1 MSDRWEPPLPA
12 MPAPPAERAWRRLP
26 VPPGYEAQWRRL
38 VDAALEVGMGPDA
51 LVEEGMDPVADAR
64 GWKPATVALYSK
76 VARYG
81 GIALPVVRTPEPDPQ
96 TLELRPLSQ
105 IRTEDPEHLRTVAW
119 CALALGWPGTVGQFR
134 SLRRDQVHPT
144 ARRVVVRTEDGEWSV
159 PGALTAWHA
168 WESCRA
174 RFPALADSPW
184 VLPAL
189 RRGPGLAS
197 AVGARLSTQ
206 ALQVTFAKHAVR
218 TAQHLRMTAPPSR
231 REEAEALAVQYLTLS
246 YDSYRRLALAGGAEP
261 VAPRGAVRAKRSVA
275 RAAREAEGRR
285 L

>member
-1 MSDRWEPPLPA
+1 
-12 MPAPPAERAWRRLP
+12 MPAPPPERAWRRLP

-38 VDAALEVGMGPDA
+38 VDAALEIGMGPDA
-51 LVEEGMDPVADAR
+51 LVEEGMDPIAEAR

-81 GIALPVVRTPEPDPQ
+81 GIALPMVRTPEPDPQ

-105 IRTEDPEHLRTVAW
+105 IRSEDPEHLRTVAW

-189 RRGPGLAS
+189 RRGPGPTS
-197 AVGARLSTQ
+197 AVGAQLSTQ

-218 TAQHLRMTAPPSR
+218 TAQHLRMSAPPSR
-231 REEAEALAVQYLTLS
+231 RERAEALAAQYLTLS

-261 VAPRGAVRAKRSVA
+261 VAPRGAVRAKRSAA
-275 RAAREAEGRR
+275 RAAREAEGRGS
-285 L
+285 

>member
-1 MSDRWEPPLPA
+1 
-12 MPAPPAERAWRRLP
+12 MPAPPPERAWRRLP

-38 VDAALEVGMGPDA
+38 VDAALELGMGPDA
-51 LVEEGMDPVADAR
+51 LVEEGMDPIAEAR
-64 GWKPATVALYSK
+64 DWKPATVALYSK

-105 IRTEDPEHLRTVAW
+105 IRSEDPEHLRTVAW

-134 SLRRDQVHPT
+134 SLRRDQVQPT

-189 RRGPGLAS
+189 RRGPGLTS

-231 REEAEALAVQYLTLS
+231 REWAEALAVQYLTLS

-261 VAPRGAVRAKRSVA
+261 VAPRGAVRAKRSAA
-275 RAAREAEGRR
+275 RAAREAEGRPS
-285 L
+285 

>member
-1 MSDRWEPPLPA
+1 MRGGWQQPLPD
-12 MPAPPAERAWRRLP
+12 MPAPPPARAWRRLDAP
-26 VPPGYEAQWRRL
+26 EGYEVQWRRL
-38 VDAALEVGMGPDA
+38 AEAALELGLGPEQLGDTGLEPLA
-51 LVEEGMDPVADAR
+51 AAR

-81 GIALPVVRTPEPDPQ
+81 GIALPTAPTPEPDPQ

-105 IRTEDPEHLRTVAW
+105 IRSEDPEHLRTVAW

-144 ARRVVVRTEDGEWSV
+144 ARRVVVRTDDGEWSV

-174 RFPALADSPW
+174 HFPALADSPW

-189 RRGPGLAS
+189 RRGPGLNS
-197 AVGARLSTQ
+197 AVGAQLSTQ

-218 TAQHLRMTAPPSR
+218 TAQHLRLTVPPSR
-231 REEAEALAVQYLTLS
+231 RDWAEALAVQYLTLS
-246 YDSYRRLALAGGAEP
+246 YDSYRRLALAGGTEP
-261 VAPRGAVRAKRSVA
+261 VAPRGAVRAKRSAA
-275 RAAREAEGRR
+275 RAAREAEGRGS
-285 L
+285 

>member
-38 VDAALEVGMGPDA
+38 VDA
-51 LVEEGMDPVADAR
+51 
-64 GWKPATVALYSK
+64 
-76 VARYG
+76 
-81 GIALPVVRTPEPDPQ
+81 
-96 TLELRPLSQ
+96 
-105 IRTEDPEHLRTVAW
+105 H
-119 CALALGWPGTVGQFR
+119 
-134 SLRRDQVHPT
+134 
-144 ARRVVVRTEDGEWSV
+144 TEDGEWSV

-231 REEAEALAVQYLTLS
+231 REWAEALAVPYLTLS
-246 YDSYRRLALAGGAEP
+246 YDSYRRLALVGGVEP
-261 VAPRGAVRAKRSVA
+261 VAPRGAVRAKRSAA

-285 L
+285 S